1 MKREREERRSATSNP
16 ETELE
21 RIGKTNL
28 KILSRDLHLV
38 ELPVM
43 ELGEV
48 AVALVES
55 LLSRSTIQLLLVLVS
70 PSLKFPDVVSKV
82 DLGHEIVLERFLVQM
97 TREWR
102 SARTLEDR
110 EGGRKLNSREDPSNE
125 T

>member
-1 MKREREERRSATSNP
+1 
-16 ETELE
+16 
-21 RIGKTNL
+21 
-28 KILSRDLHLV
+28 
-38 ELPVM
+38 M

-82 DLGHEIVLERFLVQM
+82 DLGHEIVLERFLMQM